1 MGHQIEYLDYHCST
15 TEKQILKDLNRFAYD
30 PQETSSYHGNLK
42 FHRDIVCA
50 NRAEAMK
57 EELEKFGVLCEIYEN
72 LGFELPEFYSFNLE
86 EVKEAVLH
94 DKKASNRNC
103 SVVFVSEI
111 GKGSIEEWPMEAV
124 LERLEF

>member
-42 FHRDIVCA
+42 FHRDIVCS

-57 EELEKFGVLCEIYEN
+57 KVTELDKGWYDDHAVFYKDGRKKNWLVKCEW
-72 LGFELPEFYSFNLE
+72 
-86 EVKEAVLH
+86 H
-94 DKKASNRNC
+94 C
-103 SVVFVSEI
+103 
-111 GKGSIEEWPMEAV
+111 
-124 LERLEF
+124 